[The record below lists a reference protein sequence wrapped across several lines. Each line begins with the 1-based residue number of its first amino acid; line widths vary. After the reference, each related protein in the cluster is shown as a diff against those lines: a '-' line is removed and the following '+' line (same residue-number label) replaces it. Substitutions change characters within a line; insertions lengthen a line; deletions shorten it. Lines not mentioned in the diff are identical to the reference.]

1 MLEIKNLEKT
11 YSKQQVLKSISVSA
25 RQGKIIGLVGVNGSG
40 KSTLLKCISGLIQ
53 DYNGLVHYDGKI
65 SYSIENP
72 TFYNNITV
80 YTNLKLFT
88 TLSGTVSE
96 KTIDNI
102 LEKVG
107 LTDAKNKKVSEL
119 SLGMKQKL
127 AIARMILSG
136 GDIFLLD
143 EPFNGLDYITKLQLR
158 DIILDLKGEGKLI
171 IISSHILEELGQIC
185 DTVWHLTNGLLKS
198 SINLQ
203 DNNRI
208 YTLRFIDQPNALKFC
223 QDYFQVD
230 SFSIEGNIVTI
241 KIPIERSK
249 VTSAIEYLVKNQ
261 FMLIEFYDSTNN
273 LLDVLVEE

>member
-107 LTDAKNKKVSEL
+107 LTDAKIKSIRV
-119 SLGMKQKL
+119 
-127 AIARMILSG
+127 
-136 GDIFLLD
+136 
-143 EPFNGLDYITKLQLR
+143 
-158 DIILDLKGEGKLI
+158 IIRNEAKA
-171 IISSHILEELGQIC
+171 SYC
-185 DTVWHLTNGLLKS
+185 
-198 SINLQ
+198 
-203 DNNRI
+203 
-208 YTLRFIDQPNALKFC
+208 
-223 QDYFQVD
+223 
-230 SFSIEGNIVTI
+230 
-241 KIPIERSK
+241 
-249 VTSAIEYLVKNQ
+249 
-261 FMLIEFYDSTNN
+261 
-273 LLDVLVEE
+273 